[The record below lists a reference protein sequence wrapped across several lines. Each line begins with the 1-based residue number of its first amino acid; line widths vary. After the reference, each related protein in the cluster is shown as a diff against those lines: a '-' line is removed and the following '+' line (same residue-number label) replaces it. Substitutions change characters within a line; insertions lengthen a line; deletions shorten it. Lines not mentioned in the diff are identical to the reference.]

1 VRFPVLPRE
10 GIQRTLAATIMSTKT
25 LVILI
30 AAVVVVL
37 TVFGVLIWLANAPAV
52 LSRSEKKNPLSGR
65 PLQVTL
71 NPLRDRSP
79 ERAADEM
86 VRAMHE
92 GRCREELATWFKDYR
107 RQYATFICESEQQ
120 HPIVSWR
127 LFDREEQPP
136 LVILQYR
143 AKRRQ
148 ASDEYEEDLWVTSQL
163 RDGAWVVT
171 KYGAMY

>member
-1 VRFPVLPRE
+1 
-10 GIQRTLAATIMSTKT
+10 
-25 LVILI
+25 
-30 AAVVVVL
+30 
-37 TVFGVLIWLANAPAV
+37 
-52 LSRSEKKNPLSGR
+52 
-65 PLQVTL
+65 
-71 NPLRDRSP
+71 
-79 ERAADEM
+79 
-86 VRAMHE
+86 MHE